1 MLCKGWYILGKD
13 QFDEAFAHC
22 STFFLQFVPQVWSRD
37 GCLRWNTSSNL
48 PLVSALHRMGP
59 NLPEVLLVQ
68 PEGQC
73 CPGTW
78 ADQCHKLGRRRG
90 AADNN
95 KLQTEVNRR
104 ALYRFSNDLDS
115 WVCCST
121 CLLLLDV
128 IIVVSHMS
136 CGLWMRLYC
145 VMIIVVVHRCYVR
158 YPV

>member
-1 MLCKGWYILGKD
+1 VCSEKGGKD

-48 PLVSALHRMGP
+48 PLVPALRRMGP

-78 ADQCHKLGRRRG
+78 ADQCDKLGRRRG

-121 CLLLLDV
+121 CLLLLGCDYCCFTCLV
-128 IIVVSHMS
+128 FFGCNYIIS
-136 CGLWMRLYC
+136 
-145 VMIIVVVHRCYVR
+145 
-158 YPV
+158 P